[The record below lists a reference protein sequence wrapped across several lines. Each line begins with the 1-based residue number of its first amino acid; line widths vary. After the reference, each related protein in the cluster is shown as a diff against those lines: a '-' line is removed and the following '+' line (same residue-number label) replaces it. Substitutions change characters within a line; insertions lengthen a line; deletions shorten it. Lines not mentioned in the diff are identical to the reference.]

1 FRVLDLYRSS
11 FDPHQEG
18 NFDHHPP
25 AHRYLFQAYAYQ
37 YHLIQSAWIV
47 LEMLD
52 EMIRL
57 EKERN
62 TQRLWT
68 PVKRLFRWNN
78 WQLSD
83 TVRNGDDE
91 DPDTTQGTPLSGRTM
106 LREPTIVVTPP
117 SIVYYNL

>member
-1 FRVLDLYRSS
+1 MWATQLAEHEKVREYLSAELERFRNKRRFRVLDLYRSS

-25 AHRYLFQAYAYQ
+25 AHRYLFQAYVYQ
-37 YHLIQSAWIV
+37 YHLIQFAWIV

-68 PVKRLFRWNN
+68 PVERLFRWNN

-91 DPDTTQGTPLSGRTM
+91 DP
-106 LREPTIVVTPP
+106 
-117 SIVYYNL
+117 

>member
-1 FRVLDLYRSS
+1 
-11 FDPHQEG
+11 
-18 NFDHHPP
+18 
-25 AHRYLFQAYAYQ
+25 
-37 YHLIQSAWIV
+37 
-47 LEMLD
+47 LD

-68 PVKRLFRWNN
+68 PVERLFRWNN

-91 DPDTTQGTPLSGRTM
+91 DPGPTTNEDLGTPLRRDPDA
-106 LREPTIVVTPP
+106 LPPRNFFEDIVEYVYF
-117 SIVYYNL
+117 SITGLAGGNLLFGLKAGCLT